1 MTLDEQLRAALPSLG
16 LPDERCGPNRGSQ
29 LNVADRELYRW
40 ILRSFAAGQIP
51 SIDDVALA
59 AGEGGVDD
67 VEHALGAMVEHDLIQ
82 RTNSGDI
89 GCAYPF
95 STNPTNHVV
104 TLDNGLRLYA
114 MCAVDALGIPSMLRT
129 GALIT
134 TTDPITGA
142 RIAITVDSD
151 GAARSEPTAAV
162 VLCAVAAGPGPLSA
176 LCLSTREHVRVG
188 GDRQRISGSAPG
200 VAGSYSHHSRRCGLR
215 RYGVWG
221 RPRLSSAASV
231 GEPCCS

>member
-29 LNVADRELYRW
+29 LHVADRELYRW
-40 ILRSFAAGQIP
+40 ILRSFAAGHVP
-51 SIDDVALA
+51 SIGDVALA
-59 AGEGGVDD
+59 AREGGVDD

-82 RTNSGDI
+82 RTDSGEI

-129 GALIT
+129 SALIT

-151 GAARSEPTAAV
+151 GAARSAPTAAV

-176 LCLSTREHVRVG
+176 ICCPLVNTYESEVTASAFLAAHAELQGPILTIPDAVACGDMVFG
-188 GDRQRISGSAPG
+188 GVLG
-200 VAGSYSHHSRRCGLR
+200 
-215 RYGVWG
+215 
-221 RPRLSSAASV
+221 
-231 GEPCCS
+231 